1 MSARPRVSDAQ
12 RRALLGVRHRLAGP
26 GARTVAEAAGA
37 VVGLHATD
45 PATVFLSA
53 AARLAEPTVAE
64 VERSLYEEH
73 TVTRLLCMRRTMFVV
88 PTPLVPVVDVST
100 ARAVAARERRGF
112 VAEVHKAGWS
122 DARLAA
128 AERLL
133 LAALAERGE
142 ATAVRL
148 TADVPELREQLVLAP
163 GKSYES
169 RISVGSRLLR
179 VLAAEGAV
187 RRARPSGAWT
197 SARFRWTLAEPHATD
212 LAPAEARSRLAR
224 EYLAAFGPVTV
235 EDVKW
240 WTGWTLTDTRR
251 ALAAV
256 ETVEVDLDDGSVG
269 LLLPEDH
276 ARAPSPE
283 PWVALLPSLDP
294 SSMGWRRRGFYLDP
308 ELVPALFDRNG
319 NIGPTVWADGRVIGG
334 WAQRADGRVAH
345 RLLVDPGAEARA
357 RVAATVGELTAW
369 LGPARVTPTFRTPLE
384 RELAAD

>member
-1 MSARPRVSDAQ
+1 MSAARPRVGDAE
-12 RRALLGVRHRLAGP
+12 RRALLGVRHRLAGA

-53 AARLAEPTVAE
+53 AARLAEPSVAE
-64 VERSLYEEH
+64 VERALYEEH

-100 ARAVAARERRGF
+100 ARAVAARERRRF

-122 DARLAA
+122 DVRLAA
-128 AERLL
+128 AERRL
-133 LAALAERGE
+133 LAVLAERGE
-142 ATAVRL
+142 ATAVQL

-163 GKSYES
+163 GKSYEA

-187 RRARPSGAWT
+187 RRARPNGAWT
-197 SARFRWTLAEPHATD
+197 SARFRWTPAEPHATD
-212 LAPAEARSRLAR
+212 LTPAEAGARLAR

-235 EDVKW
+235 EDLKW
-240 WTGWTLTDTRR
+240 WTGWTLTNTRR

-256 ETVEVDLDDGSVG
+256 ETVEVELDDGSVG

-276 ARAPSPE
+276 PPAPAPA

-294 SSMGWRRRGFYLDP
+294 TSMGWRRRDFYLDP

-319 NIGPTVWADGRVIGG
+319 NIGPTVWADGRVVGG

-345 RLLVDPGAEARA
+345 RLLVDPGGEARA
-357 RVAATVGELTAW
+357 KVEAAAERLTAW
-369 LGPARVTPTFRTPLE
+369 LGPAHDTPTYRT
-384 RELAAD
+384 